1 MLLARL
7 GLELAVVEFD
17 DLAFLNVGGQFVA
30 LRQTEEGAGELL
42 GVHFDVAD
50 GSGLGIE
57 GFLHHLE
64 GAVAFEGDDVVDGA
78 KVGRDIDLL
87 AIDEDMAVVDELAG
101 AGASAGEAHAI
112 DEVVETGLEDAEEGE
127 AGDGFLVG
135 FGDEEQAAE
144 LTLIHA
150 IEGAELLLL
159 EELGAVFAVLAR
171 AVGPFLEFVSGLK
184 DGEIEVTGFLPRRFG
199 VPGHYFMSPF
209 FALQSQECL
218 LHLPGCRILSA
229 P

>member
-1 MLLARL
+1 MR
-7 GLELAVVEFD
+7 
-17 DLAFLNVGGQFVA
+17 
-30 LRQTEEGAGELL
+30 
-42 GVHFDVAD
+42 
-50 GSGLGIE
+50 
-57 GFLHHLE
+57 
-64 GAVAFEGDDVVDGA
+64 
-78 KVGRDIDLL
+78 K
-87 AIDEDMAVVDELAG
+87 
-101 AGASAGEAHAI
+101 
-112 DEVVETGLEDAEEGE
+112 

-159 EELGAVFAVLAR
+159 EELGAVFRRLPLAIVAVLAR